1 MGTGGLCGYL
11 DIVRLSL
18 SAVIKIWE
26 EFRGPRLDYSI
37 VASTYVLFFI
47 CCAGCKVVMLWCYM
61 GAGGHAD
68 MLGGGRRWAC
78 RQSKIKNNPES
89 SGHCRPG
96 PLLPYRIYCTIA

>member
-61 GAGGHAD
+61 GAGGHA
-68 MLGGGRRWAC
+68 RWWWEVSLSSIENQK
-78 RQSKIKNNPES
+78 QSRIV
-89 SGHCRPG
+89 G
-96 PLLPYRIYCTIA
+96 PLPPWPYRIYCT